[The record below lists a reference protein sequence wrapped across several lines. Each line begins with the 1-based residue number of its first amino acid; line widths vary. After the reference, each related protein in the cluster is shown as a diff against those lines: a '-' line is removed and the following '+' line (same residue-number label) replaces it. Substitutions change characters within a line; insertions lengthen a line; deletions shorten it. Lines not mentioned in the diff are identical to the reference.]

1 MSTPP
6 ASKVAAVILLAVP
19 AVLLAAALATGPG
32 PARKPCSP
40 QAAGAG
46 WSAPEVAGSDAGD
59 FRSLVARLSELRV
72 VFVGES
78 HDRYDHHLNQLEII
92 CAMAAD
98 SQPLAV
104 GMEFFQRPF
113 QDALDRYTR
122 THHDL
127 DRLLQESEYFRR
139 WGFDPRLYA
148 PILEFAAQH
157 GIQLIALNPSA
168 ETVAKVSLHGPDGLD
183 GEQAARLRAAILGAS
198 PGYEARL
205 RAVFEAHPGH
215 EDRDFQRFLAVQVLW
230 DETMAR
236 GISEYLRREPTHRMV
251 VLAGGGHV
259 DHADAVPGRVQGIP
273 AKRMAMVIQTRKK
286 ADEDV
291 PAAYALSSQ
300 PLELPPPGRLG
311 VVIASE
317 GSGVRVSDFAPD
329 SAGRDAGLQARDR
342 LLSIDGADIDSM
354 SALRLAMWRKRAGD
368 LVDLD
373 IARGDITRSM
383 RFALR

>member
-1 MSTPP
+1 MPSPP
-6 ASKVAAVILLAVP
+6 TSKVSAVILLAVP
-19 AVLLAAALATGPG
+19 AVLLAATLATGPG
-32 PARKPCSP
+32 AARKPCSP
-40 QAAGAG
+40 HAAGAG
-46 WSAPEVAGSDAGD
+46 WSAPDVAGNDDVD
-59 FRSLVARLSELRV
+59 FRSLVARLSELRL

-78 HDRYDHHLNQLEII
+78 HDRFDHHLNQLEVI

-113 QDALDRYTR
+113 QEALDRYAG

-183 GEQAARLRAAILGAS
+183 DEQAARLRAAVLRVT

-205 RAVFEAHPGH
+205 RAAFEAHPGH
-215 EDRDFQRFLAVQVLW
+215 EDRNFQRFLAVQVLW

-236 GISEYLRREPTHRMV
+236 GISEYLRREPMSRMV

-259 DHADAVPGRVQGIP
+259 DHADAVPGRVRGIP
-273 AKRMAMVIQTRKK
+273 AERMAMVVQTREK
-286 ADEDV
+286 ADGA
-291 PAAYALSSQ
+291 PAAYALRSQ

-317 GSGVRVSDFAPD
+317 GSGVQIGGFAPD
-329 SAGRDAGLQARDR
+329 SAGRDAGLQAGDR
-342 LLSIDGADIDSM
+342 LLSIDGADIASM

-373 IARGDITRSM
+373 IARDDITRSM